1 MLRRRQPGSAA
12 GALPAEL
19 HPVLARIY
27 RARNLASAVELDN
40 SLENLIPP
48 ERLKQMDRAVSLLA
62 EALRAGRRIMVVADF
77 DADGATG
84 CALAVRAL
92 TQMGARDV
100 RYLVPNRFEYG
111 YGLTPEIVALAARQE
126 PDLLVTVDNGIASV
140 AGVRAA
146 RACGMRVLITDHHL
160 PGPELPEA
168 DAIVNP
174 NQSGDEF
181 PSKHLAGVGVAF
193 YVMLALRAHLRAAGW
208 FAERGIAEPNLA
220 RLLDLVALGTV
231 ADVVPLDH
239 NNRILVA
246 QGLARINHG
255 RCVEGIRAL
264 AEAAGRRPGALTA
277 TDLGYCIAPRLN
289 AAGRLEDMTLGV
301 ECLLTDDP
309 AAATDMAQRLD
320 RLNRERRAIEAEM
333 QDQARAALAALR
345 LDATLPRG
353 LCLFDES
360 WHQGVIGLV
369 AARVRERAHRPV
381 IAFAPANERE
391 LKGSARSVPG
401 LHIRDALDAVAA
413 RHPGMLHKF
422 GGHAM
427 AAGLTLER
435 RHLDAFSAAFDAEI
449 SRHLAEEDLHGVVWS
464 DGELELR
471 DFTLTLA
478 ELLRSAGPWGAGFPE
493 PVFEGTFDVGGR
505 RIVGDKHLK
514 LTLRPHGHERALD
527 AIAFNGA
534 ERGLRQEWPRVRAA
548 YRLDVNEYQGRRS
561 LQLVIEHLE
570 PVA

>member
-1 MLRRRQPGSAA
+1 MSASPAPPGKIVLRRRQPGSAA

-40 SLENLIPP
+40 SLENLTPP
-48 ERLKQMDRAVSLLA
+48 ERLKQIDRAVSLLA
-62 EALRAGRRIMVVADF
+62 EARRAGRRIMVVADF

-174 NQSGDEF
+174 NQPGDEF
-181 PSKHLAGVGVAF
+181 PSKHLACVGVAF

-220 RLLDLVALGTV
+220 RLLALVALGTV

-255 RCVEGIRAL
+255 QCVEGIRAL

-320 RLNRERRAIEAEM
+320 RLNRERRAIEAGM
-333 QDQARAALAALR
+333 QDQARAAPAA
-345 LDATLPRG
+345 PRPG
-353 LCLFDES
+353 
-360 WHQGVIGLV
+360 
-369 AARVRERAHRPV
+369 APRPPPPRARPPPPRP
-381 IAFAPANERE
+381 AGRRRRP
-391 LKGSARSVPG
+391 SP
-401 LHIRDALDAVAA
+401 RDAAQIRRP
-413 RHPGMLHKF
+413 RH
-422 GGHAM
+422 
-427 AAGLTLER
+427 
-435 RHLDAFSAAFDAEI
+435 
-449 SRHLAEEDLHGVVWS
+449 
-464 DGELELR
+464 
-471 DFTLTLA
+471 
-478 ELLRSAGPWGAGFPE
+478 
-493 PVFEGTFDVGGR
+493 GR
-505 RIVGDKHLK
+505 RPD
-514 LTLRPHGHERALD
+514 P
-527 AIAFNGA
+527 GA
-534 ERGLRQEWPRVRAA
+534 APPRRIQR
-548 YRLDVNEYQGRRS
+548 RL
-561 LQLVIEHLE
+561 
-570 PVA
+570 